1 MIQIDAEALQ
11 GVIGELSRDVNA
23 MCCEASMFIGKLRS
37 GKVVQITVMD
47 ADEAENQGFDGDHA
61 GIVTN

>member
-11 GVIGELSRDVNA
+11 GVIGKLSRDVGGV
-23 MCCEASMFIGKLRS
+23 CCESSKIIGVLRS

>member
-11 GVIGELSRDVNA
+11 GVIGELSRDA
-23 MCCEASMFIGKLRS
+23 GHEYCEASMFIGKLRS

-47 ADEAENQGFDGDHA
+47 ADEAENQGFDGYHA